1 MSSGKALSSEFINM
15 CRRMST
21 LTMLFHGA
29 VAERLGLNPSDHKCA
44 DLVRE
49 HGPLTAGRLAELTG
63 LTTGAI
69 TGVIDRLEKA
79 GFVAR
84 EADAHDRRKVLIV
97 VVPESQK
104 RMWPLFAGIAQG
116 TKRVC
121 DEYSDEQLALVMEVM
136 EKLNAVTQEQ
146 VQKLREVPQGA
157 MAEGPDCA
165 AASEPEAASAPA
177 ENRFEAAG
185 KAPHQAKRAAKKT
198 PPAR

>member
-1 MSSGKALSSEFINM
+1 MSSGKALSSDFISM

-21 LTMLFHGA
+21 VTMLFHGA
-29 VAERLGLNPSDHKCA
+29 VAERLGLNQSDHKCA

-49 HGPLTAGRLAELTG
+49 HGPLTAGRLSELTG

-69 TGVIDRLEKA
+69 TGVIDRLERA

-84 EADAHDRRKVLIV
+84 EADAYDRRKVLIR

-104 RMWPLFAGIAQG
+104 RMWPLFSGIAEA

-121 DEYSDEQLALVMEVM
+121 ADYSDEQLMLAMEIM
-136 EKLNAVTQEQ
+136 ARLTDATQEQ
-146 VQKLREVPQGA
+146 IQKLREQPA
-157 MAEGPDCA
+157 DAFSEGSACA
-165 AASEPEAASAPA
+165 TASEPDAPRVA
-177 ENRFEAAG
+177 EDSFEAAG
-185 KAPHQAKRAAKKT
+185 KALHQAKRAAKKT